1 MQTIPQQMTV
11 TLDQLFKAINT
22 INLKLDVLMS
32 QQDNLD
38 TDVQAIQAALVTL
51 ADDTA
56 AVGLELD
63 ALKAQVAANEPI
75 NLTGLDGAVATLKA
89 RVAAVG
95 ALAPPPAP

>member
-1 MQTIPQQMTV
+1 MPA
-11 TLDQLFKAINT
+11 TLDQLLKAITT

-56 AVGLELD
+56 AVALELD
-63 ALKAQVAANEPI
+63 ALKKQVAANEPVD
-75 NLTGLDGAVATLKA
+75 LTGLDGAVATLKA

-95 ALAPPPAP
+95 SLVPAPAPPAAP